1 MDPKFSCRNCKTKV
15 RFFEGFK
22 FNANHVTVYSQCDMN
37 RVPKNIKSWNYGF
50 IDGFI
55 SVITTAVLI
64 LSYYKDFPLA
74 IMVGIITGA
83 LGIFSIALYTF
94 LTTEFKDLD

>member
-22 FNANHVTVYSQCDMN
+22 FNANH
-37 RVPKNIKSWNYGF
+37 VPKNIKSWNYGF

-83 LGIFSIALYTF
+83 IGIFSIALYTF